1 MPRIQGFNPHADTPV
16 AGRRELLAEFLGL
29 AVRLR
34 APIALALA
42 LLCWLPLHVIAVE
55 TAELPASDGG
65 YAAVNVDRAAQFAH
79 VVASALQYL
88 MPALLLTGALV
99 GSLQRRRRTAQGR
112 ERAGA
117 VTVGAMLVEDF
128 NRRLDAALSSR
139 GYAVHL
145 LEDAAPGTADLM
157 LARGAERRLVQ
168 RSHWQAWQ
176 VGESVI
182 REFAAEISARQAHG
196 GYFVTGGW
204 FSREARAVAAEC
216 GIELVDGDALGDWLG
231 AGGGAEPVVR
241 VPAVHVPAVRVPA
254 VHVPAV
260 RVPAVRVPVLRDEVL
275 RDEVPRDEVPRESL
289 RALAPTP
296 MPTPLMRGTSQ
307 GGEGLATPAC
317 PKCGT
322 TMHKRQ
328 AIRGK
333 MQGQYYWACARQ
345 PQCLGILPCR
355 AEPDGAHY
363 GAALMR

>member
-55 TAELPASDGG
+55 TAEVPASDGG

-88 MPALLLTGALV
+88 MPALLLTGTLV

-117 VTVGAMLVEDF
+117 VPVGAMLVEDF

-145 LEDAAPGTADLM
+145 LENAVPGTADLM

-196 GYFVTGGW
+196 GYFVTGMHSVSG
-204 FSREARAVAAEC
+204 SA
-216 GIELVDGDALGDWLG
+216 LG
-231 AGGGAEPVVR
+231 AGLSRWCVCRRCVCGRCTCRRCACRQCVSRCCVTRCR
-241 VPAVHVPAVRVPA
+241 VTRCRVS
-254 VHVPAV
+254 
-260 RVPAVRVPVLRDEVL
+260 RYRRW
-275 RDEVPRDEVPRESL
+275 
-289 RALAPTP
+289 
-296 MPTPLMRGTSQ
+296 
-307 GGEGLATPAC
+307 
-317 PKCGT
+317 
-322 TMHKRQ
+322 RQ
-328 AIRGK
+328 HQHQHQR
-333 MQGQYYWACARQ
+333 R
-345 PQCLGILPCR
+345 R
-355 AEPDGAHY
+355 
-363 GAALMR
+363 R